1 MVSLLPSPPNVLLS
15 TAPLSSGAELVPLL
29 QYLVL
34 VVLFSEEKLILS
46 LMIQNFF
53 QVEPPQV

>member
-46 LMIQNFF
+46 LMIQSFF